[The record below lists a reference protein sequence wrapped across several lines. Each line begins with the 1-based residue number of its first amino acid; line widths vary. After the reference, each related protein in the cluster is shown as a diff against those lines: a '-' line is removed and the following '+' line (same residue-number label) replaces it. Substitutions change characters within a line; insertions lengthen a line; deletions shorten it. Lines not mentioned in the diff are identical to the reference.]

1 MDRVLILYKGEMNRT
16 VKYGITGASLAATV
30 LWVLALQFSQAG
42 SVTALFPLVLYIDT
56 TLMSFLLAG
65 VTLVFETQENVLQ
78 SFLVTPINTTEFLLA
93 KGLAVVTSSVITFGL
108 LTTYGILFKNLSV
121 NILGLLAAVIVIS
134 FAFAQLGILMTYFS
148 KDFTDLLMGMFKFAI
163 VFSLPTMLVFLNVFN
178 ARWLTTL
185 QYINPTKHAITLL
198 QASVFPVPQQDL
210 IISIVYILVLSIA
223 GFVGAYKLFDG
234 YVVKG
239 GA

>member
-1 MDRVLILYKGEMNRT
+1 MDRVLFLYRGEMNRT

-30 LWVLALQFSQAG
+30 LWVLALQFSHAG

-65 VTLVFETQENVLQ
+65 VTLVFETQENVLK
-78 SFLVTPINTTEFLLA
+78 SFLVTPINTTEYLLA
-93 KGLAVVTSSVITFGL
+93 KSLAVVTSSVITFVL
-108 LTTYGILFKNLSV
+108 LTTYGMLFKNLSI
-121 NILGLLAAVIVIS
+121 NILGMLAAVIVIA
-134 FAFAQLGILMTYFS
+134 FAFAQLGLLMTYFS

-163 VFSLPTMLVFLNVFN
+163 VFSLPTMLVFLNVLD
-178 ARWLTTL
+178 APWLTAL
-185 QYINPTKHAITLL
+185 QYLNPTKHAITLL
-198 QASVFPVPQQDL
+198 QAAVTPVPQQDL
-210 IISIVYILVLSIA
+210 IIATVYILALSIA
-223 GFVGAYKLFDG
+223 GFVGTCKLFDS

>member
-1 MDRVLILYKGEMNRT
+1 MDRVLFLYRGEMNRT

-65 VTLVFETQENVLQ
+65 VTLVFETQENVLK
-78 SFLVTPINTTEFLLA
+78 SFLVTPVNNTEFLLA
-93 KGLAVVTSSVITFGL
+93 KSLAVVTSSVITFVL
-108 LTTYGILFKNLSV
+108 LITYGILFKNLSI
-121 NILGLLAAVIVIS
+121 NILGMLIAVIVIA
-134 FAFAQLGILMTYFS
+134 FAFAQLGLLMTYFS

-163 VFSLPTMLVFLNVFN
+163 VFSLPTMLVFLKVFD
-178 ARWLTTL
+178 APWLVAV
-185 QYINPTKHAITLL
+185 QYLNPTKHAITLL
-198 QASVFPVPQQDL
+198 QAAVLPVPQQDL
-210 IISIVYILVLSIA
+210 IIAIVYILALSVA
-223 GFVGAYKLFDG
+223 GFLGSRRLFDG
-234 YVVKG
+234 YAVKG

>member
-1 MDRVLILYKGEMNRT
+1 MDRVWFLYKGEMNRT

-65 VTLVFETQENVLQ
+65 VTLVFETQENVLK
-78 SFLVTPINTTEFLLA
+78 SFLVTPINTKEFLLA
-93 KGLAVVTSSVITFGL
+93 KSLAVVTSSVITFVL
-108 LTTYGILFKNLSV
+108 LTIYGMLFKSLSI
-121 NILGLLAAVIVIS
+121 NILGMLASVTVIA
-134 FAFAQLGILMTYFS
+134 FAFTQLGLLMTYFS

-163 VFSLPTMLVFLNVFN
+163 VFSLPTMLVFLRVFD
-178 ARWLTTL
+178 APWLIAV
-185 QYINPTKHAITLL
+185 QYLNPTKHAITLL
-198 QASVFPVPQQDL
+198 QASVVTVPQQDL
-210 IISIVYILVLSIA
+210 IIAIVYIAVLSVA
-223 GFVGAYKLFDG
+223 GFIGACKLFDS

>member
-1 MDRVLILYKGEMNRT
+1 MDKVLFLYKGELSRT
-16 VKYGITGASLAATV
+16 QRYGITGASLAATL

-65 VTLVFETQENVLQ
+65 VTLVFETQENVLK
-78 SFLVTPINTTEFLLA
+78 SFLVTPIDTTQYLLA
-93 KGLAVVTSSVITFGL
+93 KSLAVVTASVMTF
-108 LTTYGILFKNLSV
+108 ILVTAYALVFKSLSI
-121 NILGLLAAVIVIS
+121 NFLAMLAAVIVIS
-134 FAFAQLGILMTYFS
+134 FAFAQLGLLMTYYS

-163 VFSLPTMLVFLNVFN
+163 VFSLPTMLVFLNVFD
-178 ARWLTTL
+178 APWLIAI
-185 QYINPTKHAITLL
+185 QYLNPTKHAITLL
-198 QASVFPVPQQDL
+198 QAAVVPVAQRDL
-210 IISIVYILVLSIA
+210 IIAIVYILALSIG
-223 GFVGAYKLFDG
+223 GFAASCKLFHS